1 MWICPLCGD
10 SFVITSKLCED
21 CDKVHK
27 LFVLYGKEKLY
38 KAINK
43 CFLVGEK
50 GQEIKL
56 KVAQEQTHTS
66 TSKSLIQDIAGN
78 SIRIRPKSN
87 EI

>member
-1 MWICPLCGD
+1 MVFICPLCGD
-10 SFVITSKLCED
+10 NFIITSKLCDD

-56 KVAQEQTHTS
+56 KVAQEQSHTC
-66 TSKSLIQDIAGN
+66 KSLIQDIAGN

>member
-1 MWICPLCGD
+1 MVFTCPLCSD
-10 SFVITSKLCED
+10 SYVLTTKLCED

-27 LFVLYGKEKLY
+27 LFVLYGKDKLY

-56 KVAQEQTHTS
+56 KVAQEQTHTN
-66 TSKSLIQDIAGN
+66 KSLIQDIAGN
-78 SIRIRPKSN
+78 HIRIRPKSH